1 MDAQR
6 LLEHIW
12 RRLEGSPQG
21 PGLLARQKV
30 RNRPDGVVKP
40 RSSVGDMDLHARCTS
55 FYPSISPRAAC
66 LFSLFSPLFSPTRCM
81 SFQPF
86 QPPPISPRAACLF
99 SLTRCMSFQ
108 PCLFSLERRESRPR
122 DACPVCRPVC
132 LVCPS
137 VCPRVGRAMRVL
149 SAPRC
154 VSCLPRDA
162 CPVCPTPVLSPPCR
176 AAARR
181 LSFRHSGLV
190 PDGSKL
196 TMLCMSS
203 LPFQPVLSA
212 SNMAGFQPGPR

>member
-99 SLTRCMSFQ
+99 SLPQYPHALHVFSASLSTARLCRASPSFRHRQ
-108 PCLFSLERRESRPR
+108 KSRPR
-122 DACPVCRPVC
+122 DACPVCRKAQRY
-132 LVCPS
+132 LTE
-137 VCPRVGRAMRVL
+137 PRANARKRL
-149 SAPRC
+149 HK
-154 VSCLPRDA
+154 
-162 CPVCPTPVLSPPCR
+162 
-176 AAARR
+176 AA
-181 LSFRHSGLV
+181 
-190 PDGSKL
+190 
-196 TMLCMSS
+196 
-203 LPFQPVLSA
+203 
-212 SNMAGFQPGPR
+212 